1 MRGHPALLCCRHNY
15 VLQRTPGASYVSTNH
30 RGPAPLN
37 TALCGKG
44 SPMTDQSPEKQ
55 NQLAVKIAASASA
68 PEKEALRIWI
78 EGLLALKATNL
89 PAVQKAKR
97 AISLTASS
105 KVVLPTVKI
114 IARETKRLAWDE
126 RGLKGRLGIGG
137 AAVGVALFGGQGAG
151 IAALGTAIGVPL
163 WVVFGAGAAFAGV
176 LYEEITG
183 KRPSPKASYT
193 VIDAERKDPKDAA

>member
-1 MRGHPALLCCRHNY
+1 MA
-15 VLQRTPGASYVSTNH
+15 
-30 RGPAPLN
+30 
-37 TALCGKG
+37 
-44 SPMTDQSPEKQ
+44 DQSPEKQ
-55 NQLAVKIAASASA
+55 KQLAVKIAASANA
-68 PEKEALRIWI
+68 AEKEALRIWI
-78 EGLLALKATNL
+78 ERLLALKATNL
-89 PAVQKAKR
+89 PAAQKAKQ
-97 AISLTASS
+97 AISLTANS

-126 RGLKGRLGIGG
+126 RGLKGRLGLGG

-183 KRPSPKASYT
+183 KRPSTKTTYT
-193 VIDAERKDPKDAA
+193 VIDAERKDPEDAA